1 MSSHESETPWT
12 DINSGVVRHA
22 IAVDQLGTATI
33 TPNGEFEA
41 GSKASFTLTY
51 TAGLFG
57 IDDSG
62 SLRVC
67 FRFASDQ
74 SNPQF
79 DDPAGPNYTT
89 VEASNGAVLQVRWD
103 VGSLPMRVRIPNLT
117 IQPLLENAIYHGIE
131 LLADGG
137 EVLVSGK
144 RDGKC
149 AEISMS
155 NPVAEG
161 RKRDKSGNNMALANI
176 RQRFELA
183 YGNRGSVLVDDSG
196 SRYSVTLRFPLEEVV
211 R

>member
-33 TPNGEFEA
+33 TPDGQFEA
-41 GSKASFTLTY
+41 GSNASFTLTY

-103 VGSLPMRVRIPNLT
+103 PKANVRPWDRTLWIKVVKGYLT
-117 IQPLLENAIYHGIE
+117 EGDTITIRFGVTDQ
-131 LLADGG
+131 GG
-137 EVLVSGK
+137 PACACKPSAKTRLNSGCWWT
-144 RDGKC
+144 R
-149 AEISMS
+149 
-155 NPVAEG
+155 
-161 RKRDKSGNNMALANI
+161 
-176 RQRFELA
+176 
-183 YGNRGSVLVDDSG
+183 
-196 SRYSVTLRFPLEEVV
+196 
-211 R
+211 